1 MLSSLFVVFFFQA
14 EDGIRDLTVTGVQT
28 CALPISPASAP
39 HAAATTSELPPR
51 LAAES
56 TASRKFP
63 APAKV
68 SSAAAS
74 AAGAPSSWGALGGLT
89 CCAASS
95 ADCACARIT
104 ERGSP
109 ESAACNAC
117 ASARHAVRTAGAWQV
132 VRAASAAHSAAAAGC
147 AKKYIATGATRDRAS
162 GSSAPG
168 SCEPENGCRRHCAR
182 ASARAVPAVIPRHCP
197 VQDRYPSCCQRR

>member
-63 APAKV
+63 VPAKA

-74 AAGAPSSWGALGGLT
+74 AAGAVLRSCVVAGVGCS
-89 CCAASS
+89 AASG
-95 ADCACARIT
+95 ADFPCARIT
-104 ERGSP
+104 GRGLPVSD
-109 ESAACNAC
+109 ACL
-117 ASARHAVRTAGAWQV
+117 
-132 VRAASAAHSAAAAGC
+132 
-147 AKKYIATGATRDRAS
+147 DR
-162 GSSAPG
+162 
-168 SCEPENGCRRHCAR
+168 
-182 ASARAVPAVIPRHCP
+182 VT
-197 VQDRYPSCCQRR
+197 